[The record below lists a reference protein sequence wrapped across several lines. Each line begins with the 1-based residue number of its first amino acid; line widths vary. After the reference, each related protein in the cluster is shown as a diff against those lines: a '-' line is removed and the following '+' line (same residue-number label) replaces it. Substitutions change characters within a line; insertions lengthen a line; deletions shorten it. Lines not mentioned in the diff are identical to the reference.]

1 MSNYKKI
8 DYINERKMNEIN
20 DLLIESFVV
29 PQQ

>member
-29 PQQ
+29 P